1 MKIREMT
8 VGSSV
13 DTTLVMSACN
23 TRNTAKGKAYLDAT
37 FTDGTDEINAKMWDY
52 KGTGTLPTTN
62 KVYRLIATV
71 GEYQGTKQLTLDM
84 FSLADSQDMSLFGK
98 TFVAAPNALQGML
111 EERIA
116 RIKQPKLQEIVK
128 AVWERY
134 AAELIKATSAKG
146 IHHVGLYGNLAHT
159 IETCDFAEMIADYA
173 NVSNYYDVP
182 VSVDLCMAGALIHD
196 IGKAW
201 TYDINGAV
209 ISYTQAGYM
218 SDHIVLGIRKLYEVE
233 SAFEQEDGPVFELL
247 AHIISSH
254 HGKAEY
260 GSPTSPGFAEAH
272 IVNVADGI
280 SAMLDT
286 LFAANKKAVDE
297 GKSMTDKLYTLNNKE
312 HFLQSFIASI
322 LK

>member
-71 GEYQGTKQLTLDM
+71 GEYQGTKQLTLSM
-84 FSLADSQDMSLFGK
+84 FSLSDTQDMASFSK
-98 TFVAAPNALQGML
+98 TFVDDPEKIWASLLNRISSLQNDTLRKIVSTVYVRYQDML
-111 EERIA
+111 
-116 RIKQPKLQEIVK
+116 
-128 AVWERY
+128 Y
-134 AAELIKATSAKG
+134 SATSAKG

-159 IETCDFAEMIADYA
+159 VETCDFAEMIAEYA
-173 NVSNYYDVP
+173 NTSNYYDVP
-182 VSVDLCMAGALIHD
+182 VSVDLCKAGALLHD

-201 TYDINGAV
+201 TYDVDGAV

-233 SAFEQEDGPVFELL
+233 SLFEPEDGPIFELL

-272 IVNVADGI
+272 IINIADGI
-280 SAMLDT
+280 SATLDT
-286 LFAANKKAVDE
+286 LFAANKKALDE
-297 GKSMTDKLYTLNNKE
+297 GKSMTDKVYTLNNKE